1 MQDWTER
8 IIERAENVV
17 YLAIALVLFAMGG
30 VVVVAS
36 VVQFASL
43 PDDGVITTSAKILD
57 LLLLVFIVVELLF
70 AVRTTL
76 SRREL
81 VAEPF
86 LLVGIIASIKEI
98 VVLSVKAPDLLG
110 KREFDDMVW
119 LIGALTATIL
129 VLAASSW
136 LLRRKEREPS
146 EAANSGHG
154 DSEVHD
160 GDGVDDDPDGS
171 DRSDRRE
178 QEREAAA
185 GTA

>member
-1 MQDWTER
+1 MQEWTER
-8 IIERAENVV
+8 LIERAENLV
-17 YLAIALVLFAMGG
+17 YLAIALVLFAMGA

-43 PDDGVITTSAKILD
+43 PDDGVITASAKILD

-70 AVRTTL
+70 AVRATL

-98 VVLSVKAPDLLG
+98 VVLSVNAPEVLG
-110 KREFDDMVW
+110 KPEFDDLVR
-119 LIGALTATIL
+119 LIGLLAVTIL
-129 VLAASSW
+129 LLAAASW

-146 EAANSGHG
+146 EAA
-154 DSEVHD
+154 
-160 GDGVDDDPDGS
+160 
-171 DRSDRRE
+171 RS
-178 QEREAAA
+178 
-185 GTA
+185 